1 MEIRDL
7 ASEMQANMAGLRRL
21 HKSKKDRQH
30 IGQKMKDRQHNG
42 KKMKDRQHNGQKE
55 KDERTSNETLH
66 IKLKIE

>member
-7 ASEMQANMAGLRRL
+7 ASEVQANMAGLRRL

-30 IGQKMKDRQHNG
+30 IGQK
-42 KKMKDRQHNGQKE
+42 E